1 MVDIPYIVV
10 VLGVD
15 PSVDGLIRLL
25 LVLFSFDCFAY
36 VIGNTLLHYQ
46 SFRLISF
53 RHLLS

>member
-46 SFRLISF
+46 SFRLIYF

>member
-46 SFRLISF
+46 SFRLICF

>member
-10 VLGVD
+10 VLDVD
-15 PSVDGLIRLL
+15 PSVDGIIRLL

-46 SFRLISF
+46 SFRLVYF

>member
-1 MVDIPYIVV
+1 MVDIPYVVV

-25 LVLFSFDCFAY
+25 HVLFYFDCFAY

-46 SFRLISF
+46 SFRFFGHS
-53 RHLLS
+53 LS